1 MSPPARRA
9 RVVVATLAC
18 GAIAGIVAVTAI
30 ASAGG
35 VETTEPPATNEP
47 PATIEASTT
56 TTTGVPAF
64 ADGEEARQAAE
75 ELLGAYIQSEF
86 EVTVADAACSVPP
99 SGEVGSEF
107 ACYGLKPGNLVI
119 ALRAMV
125 GPQRLVELDLL
136 VDQQPTTTSPST
148 ATTSP

>member
-1 MSPPARRA
+1 MSPPVRRA

-30 ASAGG
+30 AAAGG
-35 VETTEPPATNEP
+35 VETTEPPS
-47 PATIEASTT
+47 TIEASGP

-64 ADGEEARQAAE
+64 ADGEDARHAAE

-86 EVTVADAACSVPP
+86 GVTVADAACSVPP

-107 ACYGLKPGNLVI
+107 ACYGLKPGDLVI
-119 ALRAMV
+119 ALRATV
-125 GPQRLVELDLL
+125 GPQRLIELELL
-136 VDQQPTTTSPST
+136 VDQQPTTTTSAT
-148 ATTSP
+148 ATTTS

>member
-1 MSPPARRA
+1 MSPPVRRS

-35 VETTEPPATNEP
+35 VETTEPPS
-47 PATIEASTT
+47 TIEPSGP

-64 ADGEEARQAAE
+64 ADGEDARHAAE

-86 EVTVADAACSVPP
+86 GVTVTDTACSVPP
-99 SGEVGSEF
+99 SGDVGSQF
-107 ACYGLKPGNLVI
+107 ACYGLKPDALVI
-119 ALRAMV
+119 ALRATV
-125 GPQRLVELDLL
+125 GPQRLIELELL
-136 VDQQPTTTSPST
+136 VDQRPTTTTTAT
-148 ATTSP
+148 ATTTS

>member
-1 MSPPARRA
+1 MSPPVRRA

-35 VETTEPPATNEP
+35 IETTEPPSS
-47 PATIEASTT
+47 IEASDPA
-56 TTTGVPAF
+56 TTGVPAF
-64 ADGEEARQAAE
+64 ADGEDARHAAE

-86 EVTVADAACSVPP
+86 GVTVADAACSVPP

-107 ACYGLKPGNLVI
+107 ACYGLKPGGLVI
-119 ALRAMV
+119 ALRATV
-125 GPQRLVELDLL
+125 GPQRLIELELL
-136 VDQQPTTTSPST
+136 VDQQPTTTTSAT
-148 ATTSP
+148 ATTTS

>member
-1 MSPPARRA
+1 MSPPVRRA

-18 GAIAGIVAVTAI
+18 GAIAGIAAATAI

-35 VETTEPPATNEP
+35 VETTEPPAT
-47 PATIEASTT
+47 IEANTT
-56 TTTGVPAF
+56 ATSGLPAF

-86 EVTVADAACSVPP
+86 GVTIADAACSVPP

-107 ACYGLKPGNLVI
+107 ACYGLKPGDLVI
-119 ALRAMV
+119 ALRATV
-125 GPQRLVELDLL
+125 GPQRLVELELL
-136 VDQQPTTTSPST
+136 VDQQATTTTSP
-148 ATTSP
+148 ATTAG